1 MSCSYCKEL
10 DDLYECYECDRFV
23 CKDCIIVIAQFI
35 DRIYCT
41 DCIEEFICVI
51 PSRKRK
57 RSDVE

>member
-1 MSCSYCKEL
+1 MSCSYCGEL
-10 DDLYECYECDRFV
+10 DDLLSCYECDRFV

-41 DCIEEFICVI
+41 DCMQDCIDSK

-57 RSDVE
+57 RSDE